1 MKTLATIALTAA
13 VCLPVGAFAKDVILR
28 GHPNLQKAR
37 TALNEADRFIARSQE
52 ANEPVWGDEGGHGR
66 AAKEYIGKAKQEL
79 DLAAEWVNSRK

>member
-1 MKTLATIALTAA
+1 MKTLASIALTAA

-52 ANEPVWGDEGGHGR
+52 ANEAVWTDEGGHGR
-66 AAKEYIGKAKQEL
+66 AAKEYITKAKQEL

>member
-13 VCLPVGAFAKDVILR
+13 IALPVGAFAKDVVLR

-37 TALNEADRFIARSQE
+37 TALDEAARFIAKSQE

-79 DLAAEWVNSRK
+79 DLAAAWVNSRK